1 VEGFEEVFSRVS
13 QEERKV
19 MIQKCIAD
27 IVIDR
32 EASVARFHVYRI
44 PVLTPEIERALN
56 STENEDSCVS
66 CRSARNRT

>member
-1 VEGFEEVFSRVS
+1 VDGFEQEFSRVS

-32 EASVARFHVYRI
+32 EALVARFHVHEI
-44 PVLTPEIERALN
+44 PVLTPEIERAIN
-56 STENEDSCVS
+56 CAGNEDSCMS
-66 CRSARNRT
+66 CQSARNRT